1 MQQLLTHAQ
10 EGGAST
16 CLSCKGLEAPLL
28 AKRKSLHACLPV
40 SSVHLPALQ
49 DVEPTDEA
57 AHLQAE
63 VGDAPG
69 RPLAVPAGPE
79 AAAAAD
85 TGPKGKGKKR
95 TREDILEREKN
106 KQARAK
112 EEAAQKA
119 QWTDLKH
126 NTSVYVQGLPED
138 VTEEEF
144 VEVGLHEVACCRA
157 GCAQGWPVLLSPG
170 VRVSGRAGGGR
181 AKRHYPLQA
190 WPLKSVYAEPRGWGN
205 TVLL

>member
-1 MQQLLTHAQ
+1 MY
-10 EGGAST
+10 
-16 CLSCKGLEAPLL
+16 
-28 AKRKSLHACLPV
+28 
-40 SSVHLPALQ
+40 LPALQ
-49 DVEPTDEA
+49 DTEPIDEA

-85 TGPKGKGKKR
+85 AGPKGKGKKR

-106 KQARAK
+106 KQARAR

-144 VEVGLHEVACCRA
+144 VEVRLHEIARCR
-157 GCAQGWPVLLSPG
+157 GWLRRGMASL
-170 VRVSGRAGGGR
+170 
-181 AKRHYPLQA
+181 
-190 WPLKSVYAEPRGWGN
+190 AEPRWEGTRRKCWWRQG
-205 TVLL
+205 